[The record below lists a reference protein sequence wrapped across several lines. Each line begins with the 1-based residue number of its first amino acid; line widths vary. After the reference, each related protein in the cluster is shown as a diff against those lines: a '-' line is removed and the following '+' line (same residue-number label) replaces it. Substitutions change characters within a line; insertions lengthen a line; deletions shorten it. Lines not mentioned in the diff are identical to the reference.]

1 MENVIYL
8 KVKDR
13 MLVTVI
19 SRTDEENLKIVEEAK
34 IKISILP
41 HAIQL
46 FRADSEVKIGEG
58 KHHE

>member
-1 MENVIYL
+1 
-8 KVKDR
+8 